1 MCRFSCA
8 RARSADHPFRGVR
21 LGLLVMA
28 IAIPALAKPCAA
40 YDDLADCAAIE
51 DGTTR
56 LACYDELSGRDLRD
70 SKLTPTT
77 GKWVISKK
85 VSDINDRPLIW
96 VMLPAEGLQ
105 NDGISIYAKPSL
117 DLSCEDGQTYAYI
130 APQRVMSVS
139 NDSMD
144 VLFQIDG
151 GPAKREIWQVSG
163 DGRKIF
169 QPRPIPWIKAL
180 MPARKLAVQIVIY
193 GRDSLNF
200 SFDLKGLDLAV
211 APLRD
216 LCSW

>member
-1 MCRFSCA
+1 MHPMNRTGPEA
-8 RARSADHPFRGVR
+8 ADRPSKGGYLFVVVTAM
-21 LGLLVMA
+21 L
-28 IAIPALAKPCAA
+28 ALTKPSAA
-40 YDDLADCAAIE
+40 YDDLADCAAVA
-51 DGTTR
+51 DGTKR
-56 LACYDELSGRDLRD
+56 LACYDELAGRDLRD

-96 VMLPAEGLQ
+96 VMLPAENLP

-117 DLSCEDGQTYAYI
+117 DLRCEDGQTDAYI
-130 APQRVMSVS
+130 APQRVMSLS
-139 NDSMD
+139 NDGLD

-151 GPAKREIWQVSG
+151 GPAKREIWQVSS
-163 DGRKIF
+163 DGRKIY

-180 MPARKLAVQIVIY
+180 MAAGKLDVQIVIY

-211 APLRD
+211 APLRA
-216 LCSW
+216 LCDW